1 MAILTDWPWR
11 HWANQTPQLVSLNE
25 PVSLNESVALIDDE
39 TRWSWQSLAQRVD
52 HLAAHFTQQGVMADS
67 TVALRGKNSVQM
79 LFSYL
84 ALLQCG
90 VRVLPLNPQL
100 PDALTEALLP
110 TLNVAYGLCL
120 NDKPW
125 PNAIRTLSLPPIS
138 LSSDSSPSG
147 DTEESHCID
156 RLRWQADRLATLTLT
171 SGSSG
176 MPKAAVHS
184 FAAHLSS
191 AEGVVQMMKFSSSD
205 SWLLSLP
212 LFHVSGQGIV
222 WRWLAT
228 GATLVVRAH
237 QPLDSALR
245 DCTHASLVPTQLWRL
260 LSEGTFPSAL
270 KAVLLGGA
278 MIPQA
283 LTQQAEAR
291 GVSCWCGY
299 GLTELASTVCAK
311 RADGRS
317 GVGMPLH
324 GREIRLAE
332 DEILLRGSTLAAG
345 YWRDGKLIPLVDD
358 DGWFHTRDRGRFA
371 EDEWHILGRLDNQF
385 FSGGEGIQPENIEA
399 VLLAHPDVQQACIVP
414 VDDAE
419 FGHRPVAVLEVAQ
432 ATTLDAIRD
441 WLQPQLAGFQRP
453 IAYYA
458 LPAELKNGGIKLSRQ
473 QVKSWVNTMHHS
485 PNTTGRA
492 ARS

>member
-11 HWANQTPQLVSLNE
+11 YWASQTPQPVPLNE
-25 PVSLNESVALIDDE
+25 PVALIDDE
-39 TRWSWQSLAQRVD
+39 TRWSWQMLAQRVD
-52 HLAAHFTQQGVMADS
+52 RLAEHFAQQGVTAES
-67 TVALRGKNSVQM
+67 TVALRGKNSVPM
-79 LFSYL
+79 LCSYL

-90 VRVLPLNPQL
+90 ARALPLNPQL
-100 PDALTEALLP
+100 PDTLTEVLLP
-110 TLNVAYGLCL
+110 ALNVACGLCL

-125 PNAIRTLSLPPIS
+125 PDSVRTLSLPSASS
-138 LSSDSSPSG
+138 LSG
-147 DTEESHCID
+147 DIEETID
-156 RLRWQADRLATLTLT
+156 TNRLRWQDERLATLTLT

-176 MPKAAVHS
+176 MPKAV
-184 FAAHLSS
+184 AHTFSAHISS
-191 AEGVVQMMKFSSSD
+191 AEGVVQMMAFSASD

-212 LFHVSGQGIV
+212 LFHVSGQGII

-228 GATLVVRAH
+228 GATIVVRAH
-237 QPLDSALR
+237 QPLDTALR

-260 LSEGTFPSAL
+260 LSEKAFPEAL

-278 MIPQA
+278 MIPQT

-317 GVGMPLH
+317 GVGMPLL
-324 GREIRLAE
+324 GREIQLVD

-358 DGWFHTRDRGRFA
+358 DGWFHTRDRGLFT
-371 EDEWHILGRLDNQF
+371 EGEWHIQGRLDNQF
-385 FSGGEGIQPENIEA
+385 FSGGEGVQPENIEA
-399 VLLAHPDVQQACIVP
+399 VLLTHPAVQQACIVP
-414 VDDAE
+414 VEDVE
-419 FGHRPVAVLEVAQ
+419 FGHRPVAVLEVVQ
-432 ATTLDAIRD
+432 TTTLDAVRD

-453 IAYYA
+453 VAYYA

-473 QVKSWVNTMHHS
+473 QVKNWVKATY
-485 PNTTGRA
+485 PQPKR
-492 ARS
+492 

>member
-11 HWANQTPQLVSLNE
+11 YWASQMLQPASLNE
-25 PVSLNESVALIDDE
+25 PVALIEDE
-39 TRWSWQSLAQRVD
+39 TRWSWQALAWRVD
-52 HLAAHFTQQGVMADS
+52 RLAEHFVQQGVTAES

-79 LFSYL
+79 LCSYL

-90 VRVLPLNPQL
+90 ARALPLNPQL
-100 PDALTEALLP
+100 PDTLTETLLP
-110 TLNVAYGLCL
+110 ALNVTYGLCL
-120 NDKPW
+120 ADKPW
-125 PNAIRTLSLPPIS
+125 PNAVRSLSLPS
-138 LSSDSSPSG
+138 ASSSSG
-147 DTEESHCID
+147 DTEETNYTT

-176 MPKAAVHS
+176 MPKAVAHT

-191 AEGVVQMMKFSSSD
+191 AEGVVQMMAFSASD

-228 GATLVVRAH
+228 GATMVVRAH
-237 QPLDSALR
+237 QPLESALR
-245 DCTHASLVPTQLWRL
+245 DCTHASLVSTQLWRL
-260 LSEGTFPSAL
+260 LSENAFPEAL

-278 MIPQA
+278 MIPQT

-317 GVGMPLH
+317 GVGMPLQ
-324 GREIRLAE
+324 GREIRLMGE
-332 DEILLRGSTLAAG
+332 EILLRGSTLAAG

-358 DGWFHTRDRGRFA
+358 DGWFHTRDRGLFA
-371 EDEWHILGRLDNQF
+371 EGEWRIQGRLDNQF

-399 VLLAHPDVQQACIVP
+399 VLLTHPDVQQACIVP
-414 VDDAE
+414 VEDAE
-419 FGHRPVAVLEVAQ
+419 FGHRPVAVLELTHT
-432 ATTLDAIRD
+432 TTLDAVRD

-453 IAYYA
+453 VAYYA

-473 QVKSWVNTMHHS
+473 QVKDWVKATYLH
-485 PNTTGRA
+485 PKR
-492 ARS
+492 

>member
-11 HWANQTPQLVSLNE
+11 HWANQTPQPVSLNE
-25 PVSLNESVALIDDE
+25 PVALIDDE
-39 TRWSWQSLAQRVD
+39 TRWSWQSLALRVD
-52 HLAAHFTQQGVMADS
+52 RLAAHFTQQGVMADS
-67 TVALRGKNSVQM
+67 TVVLRGKNSVQM

-100 PDALTEALLP
+100 PDSLTEALLP

-125 PNAIRTLSLPPIS
+125 PNAIRTLSL
-138 LSSDSSPSG
+138 SSDN
-147 DTEESHCID
+147 TEEIHCID

-191 AEGVVQMMKFSSSD
+191 AESVVQMMAFSSSD

-228 GATLVVRAH
+228 GATLVVRTH

-358 DGWFHTRDRGRFA
+358 DGWFHTRDRGRFS

-453 IAYYA
+453 VAYYA
-458 LPAELKNGGIKLSRQ
+458 LPVELKNGGIKLSRQ
-473 QVKSWVNTMHHS
+473 QVKSWANAMHHS

>member
-11 HWANQTPQLVSLNE
+11 YWASQTPL
-25 PVSLNESVALIDDE
+25 SVALIEDE
-39 TRWSWQSLAQRVD
+39 IRWSWKGLAQRVD
-52 HLAAHFTQQGVMADS
+52 RLAEHLTQQGVTAES

-79 LFSYL
+79 LFCYL

-110 TLNVAYGLCL
+110 TLGVGYGLCL
-120 NDKPW
+120 NDKLW
-125 PNAIRTLSLPPIS
+125 PNTVRSLSLPSASSS
-138 LSSDSSPSG
+138 LG
-147 DTEESHCID
+147 DTEATNYTS
-156 RLRWQADRLATLTLT
+156 RLCWQADRLATLTLT

-176 MPKAAVHS
+176 MPKAVVHT

-191 AEGVVQMMKFSSSD
+191 AEGVVQIMAFSASD

-222 WRWLAT
+222 WRWLAA
-228 GATLVVRAH
+228 GATIVVRAH

-260 LSEGTFPSAL
+260 LSEETLPTAL

-278 MIPQA
+278 TIPQV

-317 GVGMPLH
+317 GVGMPLQ
-324 GREIRLAE
+324 GREIRLVE
-332 DEILLRGSTLAAG
+332 EEILLRGSTLATG
-345 YWRDGKLIPLVDD
+345 YWRDGKLIPLLDD
-358 DGWFHTRDRGRFA
+358 DGWFHTRDRGRFV
-371 EDEWHILGRLDNQF
+371 EGEWHILGRLDNQF

-399 VLLAHPDVQQACIVP
+399 VLLTHPDVQQACVVP
-414 VDDAE
+414 VEDVE
-419 FGHRPVAVLEVAQ
+419 FGHRPVAVVEVAHS
-432 ATTLDAIRD
+432 TTLDAVRD

-453 IAYYA
+453 VAYYT
-458 LPAELKNGGIKLSRQ
+458 LPTELKNGGIKLSRQ
-473 QVKSWVNTMHHS
+473 QVKSWVNAMRHQLK
-485 PNTTGRA
+485 P
-492 ARS
+492 

>member
-11 HWANQTPQLVSLNE
+11 HWASQTPQSVSVNE
-25 PVSLNESVALIDDE
+25 FVSVNESVALIEDE

-52 HLAAHFTQQGVMADS
+52 QLAERFTQQGVMPDC

-110 TLNVAYGLCL
+110 ALNVTYGLCL
-120 NDKPW
+120 NDKSW
-125 PNAIRTLSLPPIS
+125 PEAVRTLSLP
-138 LSSDSSPSG
+138 SDSLPLC
-147 DTEESHCID
+147 DTEESRRTD
-156 RLRWQADRLATLTLT
+156 RLRWQADRLVTLTLT

-191 AEGVVQMMKFSSSD
+191 AEGVVQMMAFSSND

-228 GATLVVRAH
+228 GATIVVRAH

-245 DCTHASLVPTQLWRL
+245 ECTHASLVPTQLWRL
-260 LSEGTFPSAL
+260 LSEGTFPTAL

-317 GVGMPLH
+317 GVGMPLL
-324 GREIRLAE
+324 GREIRLVE

-358 DGWFHTRDRGRFA
+358 DGWFHTRDHGLFT
-371 EDEWHILGRLDNQF
+371 EGEWHILGRLDNQF

-432 ATTLDAIRD
+432 TTMLDAIRD

-453 IAYYA
+453 VAYYA
-458 LPAELKNGGIKLSRQ
+458 LPVELKNGGIKLSRQ
-473 QVKSWVNTMHHS
+473 QVKSWVNATHHS
-485 PNTTGRA
+485 SNTIGRA
-492 ARS
+492 DRS

>member
-11 HWANQTPQLVSLNE
+11 HWANQTSQPVSLNE
-25 PVSLNESVALIDDE
+25 PVPLDESIALIDDE
-39 TRWSWQSLAQRVD
+39 TRWSWHALAQQVD
-52 HLAAHFTQQGVMADS
+52 HLAEHFTQQGVMADD
-67 TVALRGKNSVQM
+67 TVALRGKNSAQM

-110 TLNVAYGLCL
+110 ALNVAYGLCL

-125 PNAIRTLSLPPIS
+125 PNGIRTLSLPPIS
-138 LSSDSSPSG
+138 LSSDASPSG

-156 RLRWQADRLATLTLT
+156 QVRWQTDRLATLTLT

-191 AEGVVQMMKFSSSD
+191 AEGVVQMMAFSSSD

-228 GATLVVRAH
+228 GATIVVRAH

-317 GVGMPLH
+317 GVGMPLL
-324 GREIRLAE
+324 GREIRLVE
-332 DEILLRGSTLAAG
+332 EEILLRGSTLAAG
-345 YWRDGKLIPLVDD
+345 YWRDGKLTPLVGD
-358 DGWFHTRDRGRFA
+358 DGWFHTRDRGLFT
-371 EDEWHILGRLDNQF
+371 EGEWHILGRLDNQF

-432 ATTLDAIRD
+432 ATTLDAVRD

-453 IAYYA
+453 VAYYA

-473 QVKSWVNTMHHS
+473 QVKSWVNAMHHS
-485 PNTTGRA
+485 LNTTGRA

>member
-11 HWANQTPQLVSLNE
+11 HWANQTPQPVSLNE
-25 PVSLNESVALIDDE
+25 PVALIDDE
-39 TRWSWQSLAQRVD
+39 TRWSWQSLALRVD
-52 HLAAHFTQQGVMADS
+52 RLAAHFTQQGVMADS
-67 TVALRGKNSVQM
+67 TVVLRGKNSVQM

-125 PNAIRTLSLPPIS
+125 PNAIRTLSL
-138 LSSDSSPSG
+138 SSDN
-147 DTEESHCID
+147 TEEIHCID

-191 AEGVVQMMKFSSSD
+191 AESVVQMMAFSSSD

-228 GATLVVRAH
+228 GATLVVRTH

-358 DGWFHTRDRGRFA
+358 DGWFHTRDRGRFS

-453 IAYYA
+453 VAYYA
-458 LPAELKNGGIKLSRQ
+458 LPVELKNGGIKLSRQ
-473 QVKSWVNTMHHS
+473 QVKSWANAMHHS

>member
-11 HWANQTPQLVSLNE
+11 HWANQTP
-25 PVSLNESVALIDDE
+25 PSVALIDDE
-39 TRWSWQSLAQRVD
+39 TRWSWQALAQQVD
-52 HLAAHFTQQGVMADS
+52 RLTQHFTQQGVATDS

-90 VRVLPLNPQL
+90 ARVLPLNPQL

-110 TLNVAYGLCL
+110 ALHVAYGLCL
-120 NDKPW
+120 NDTPW
-125 PNAIRTLSLPPIS
+125 PNAVRTLSLAPLS
-138 LSSDSSPSG
+138 LPSDFLPSG
-147 DTEESHCID
+147 YTEESRRAD
-156 RLRWQADRLATLTLT
+156 RLCWQAERLATLTLT

-176 MPKAAVHS
+176 MPKAVAHTFS
-184 FAAHLSS
+184 AHLSS
-191 AEGVVQMMKFSSSD
+191 AEGVVQMMAFSSSD

-222 WRWLAT
+222 WRWLTT
-228 GATLVVRAH
+228 GATIVVRAH
-237 QPLDSALR
+237 QPLESALR

-260 LSEGTFPSAL
+260 LSEETFPTAL

-278 MIPQA
+278 MIPQT

-299 GLTELASTVCAK
+299 GLTELASTACAK

-317 GVGMPLH
+317 GVGLPLH
-324 GREIRLAE
+324 GREIRLVE

-345 YWRDGKLIPLVDD
+345 YWRDGKLIPLVDE

-371 EDEWHILGRLDNQF
+371 EGEWHILGRLDNQF

-399 VLLAHPDVQQACIVP
+399 VLLRHPDVQQACVVP

-432 ATTLDAIRD
+432 TTTLDAVRD

-453 IAYYA
+453 VAYYT

-473 QVKSWVNTMHHS
+473 QVKGWVNATHRV
-485 PNTTGRA
+485 PNR
-492 ARS
+492 

>member
-11 HWANQTPQLVSLNE
+11 HWASQIPQ
-25 PVSLNESVALIDDE
+25 SVALIEDE
-39 TRWSWQSLAQRVD
+39 TCWSWQSLAQRVD
-52 HLAAHFTQQGVMADS
+52 HLAEHFTQQGVTVDS

-100 PDALTEALLP
+100 PDALSEALLP
-110 TLNVAYGLCL
+110 ALKVTYGLCL
-120 NDKPW
+120 NDKSW
-125 PNAIRTLSLPPIS
+125 PKAVRSLSLP
-138 LSSDSSPSG
+138 SDSSSSC
-147 DTEESHCID
+147 DTEVTNYTH

-176 MPKAAVHS
+176 MPKAVAHS

-191 AEGVVQMMKFSSSD
+191 AQGVVQMMAFSASD

-228 GATLVVRAH
+228 GATIVVRAH
-237 QPLDSALR
+237 QPLESALR

-260 LSEGTFPSAL
+260 LSEETLPTAL

-278 MIPQA
+278 TIPQA
-283 LTQQAEAR
+283 LTQQAESR

-317 GVGMPLH
+317 GVGTPLQ

-332 DEILLRGSTLAAG
+332 EEILLRGSTLAAG

-358 DGWFHTRDRGRFA
+358 DGWFHTRDRGLFT
-371 EDEWHILGRLDNQF
+371 EGEWHILGRLDNQF
-385 FSGGEGIQPENIEA
+385 FSGGEGVQPENIEA
-399 VLLAHPDVQQACIVP
+399 VLLMHPDVQQACVVP
-414 VDDAE
+414 VDDVE
-419 FGHRPVAVLEVAQ
+419 FGHRPVAVVEVAHS
-432 ATTLDAIRD
+432 TTLDAVRE
-441 WLQPQLAGFQRP
+441 WLQPRLAGFQRP
-453 IAYYA
+453 VAYYA
-458 LPAELKNGGIKLSRQ
+458 LPTELKNGGIKLSRQ
-473 QVKSWVNTMHHS
+473 QVKSWVNAMH
-485 PNTTGRA
+485 PQLKP
-492 ARS
+492 

>member
-11 HWANQTPQLVSLNE
+11 HWANQTPRSVSL
-25 PVSLNESVALIDDE
+25 SESVALIDDE

-52 HLAAHFTQQGVMADS
+52 DLAHHFTKQGITADS
-67 TVALRGKNSVQM
+67 TVALRGKNSAQM

-90 VRVLPLNPQL
+90 ARVLPLNPQL
-100 PDALTEALLP
+100 PEVLTEVLLP
-110 TLNVAYGLCL
+110 ALGVAYGLCL

-125 PNAIRTLSLPPIS
+125 PNTVCTLSLAPIS
-138 LSSDSSPSG
+138 LPSGALSSDDSEEIRCAERLNWQ
-147 DTEESHCID
+147 TE
-156 RLRWQADRLATLTLT
+156 RLATLTLT

-176 MPKAAVHS
+176 MPKAAAHT
-184 FAAHLSS
+184 FAAHLSN
-191 AEGVVQMMKFSSSD
+191 AEGVVQMMAFSSHD
-205 SWLLSLP
+205 RWLLSLP

-222 WRWLAT
+222 WRWLT
-228 GATLVVRAH
+228 SGATIVVRAH

-260 LSEGTFPSAL
+260 LSGGRFPTTL
-270 KAVLLGGA
+270 KSVLLGGA

-299 GLTELASTVCAK
+299 GLTELASTACAK

-317 GVGMPLH
+317 GVGLPLH
-324 GREIRLAE
+324 GREIRLVG

-358 DGWFHTRDRGRFA
+358 DGWFHTRDRGRFS
-371 EDEWHILGRLDNQF
+371 EGEWHILGRLDNQF

-399 VLLAHPDVQQACIVP
+399 VLLTHSGVQQACIVP

-419 FGHRPVAVLEVAQ
+419 FGQRPVAVLEVAQ
-432 ATTLDAIRD
+432 TTTLEAIRD
-441 WLQPQLAGFQRP
+441 WLEPQLAGFQRP
-453 IAYYA
+453 VAYYA
-458 LPAELKNGGIKLSRQ
+458 LPVELKNGGIKLSRQ
-473 QVKSWVNTMHHS
+473 QVKNWVNAMHHEPS
-485 PNTTGRA
+485 R
-492 ARS
+492 